1 MPMNR
6 QRFQDYRSRPR
17 AAFTM
22 IELLVVLGILIILA
36 TISVTAFAGSG
47 TVNRLV
53 GTEQLLTSALRQ
65 ARYTARASGQAVILY
80 VDAADRSVSGVSRL
94 PVWQGACEDL
104 RPPFA
109 TGELDP
115 LKYRTGAGRSGS
127 GFQRKPLAGGGP
139 TDAEAG
145 AIVLFEPMSPD
156 SVLRDRRRQ
165 LSRSTTKQTEGFQ
178 LTCSVYAPTL
188 SKVGPEWL
196 PLVAIDGST
205 GTTIPDLDQA
215 YVGLLLRR
223 RLMPMFVGSEVDPK
237 INPTPPAGYTPKL
250 PSRDRPCY
258 DLIGWVR
265 TAAGIHTVASIM
277 NAVDPGTT
285 TATGQTDLGQ
295 AKAARRISYAGEAW
309 EEVALVS
316 TGAALELMRNGQ
328 LVARLPLAA
337 PVIVGAG
344 TTHRITL
351 GSGTVGSALAASL
364 GLSGPPAYGSDAEKH
379 INAQTRLDD
388 VSLMR
393 LGVDQQRQLPNGVV
407 PLQTYRMVVRPDGRL
422 QDQSPTPLND
432 PTGLPALTSGGVRW
446 IFSGVF
452 AEAQDYATVDVDST
466 TGTIFLSQ
474 LKLSRNAP

>member
-1 MPMNR
+1 MHRPC
-6 QRFQDYRSRPR
+6 FLDSRSRPR

-94 PVWQGACEDL
+94 PIWQGACEEL

-109 TGELDP
+109 AGELDP
-115 LKYRTGAGRSGS
+115 VKFRSGAGRSGS
-127 GFQRKPLAGGGP
+127 GFFRKPLADGGP
-139 TDAEAG
+139 ADNEAG
-145 AIVLFEPMSPD
+145 AIVLFDPTSSD
-156 SVLRDRRRQ
+156 SLLRDRRRQ

-178 LTCSVYAPTL
+178 LTCSVYAPSL
-188 SKVGPEWL
+188 SQPGPEWL
-196 PLVAIDGST
+196 PLVAIDGDT
-205 GTTIPDLDQA
+205 GAMIPDLDQA

-223 RLMPMFVGSEVDPK
+223 RMMPMFVGSEVDPK
-237 INPTPPAGYTPKL
+237 KNPTPPAGYTPTL

-265 TAAGIHTVASIM
+265 TDAGIHTVASIM
-277 NAVDPGTT
+277 DAVDPGTT
-285 TATGQTDLGQ
+285 SATGQNDLGQ
-295 AKAARRISYAGEAW
+295 AKAARRIGYAGDAW

-328 LVARLPLAA
+328 LVARLELAA

-344 TTHRITL
+344 ATHRITL

-364 GLSGPPAYGSDAEKH
+364 GLPAPPSYGTDADKH
-379 INAQTRLDD
+379 INGKTRLDD

-422 QDQSPTPLND
+422 QDQSPTALTD
-432 PTGLPALTSGGVRW
+432 PTGLPALTSGGRRW

-452 AEAQDYATVDVDST
+452 AEAQDYATVDIDST
-466 TGTIFLSQ
+466 TGAISLSQ
-474 LKLSRNAP
+474 LTLSRNAP